1 MDELMDILAS
11 DDSAAQASDKIKD
24 ILFSKSADKINGIK
38 PDVAASLFDQDVDLD
53 SEPTVDEIESDVE
66 LDQEE
71 EELVSSES

>member
-1 MDELMDILAS
+1 MDILAS